1 MGASRLCRFVS
12 GTGRRQFQANRE
24 LKGYVMRLPLLERAK
39 ESSPHFLVTAKSLEA
54 VREPIQCGT
63 SFATETAKI
72 PQRALLPGEQFRFH
86 FDMSKCIGCKCCVV
100 ACNEQNGNPA
110 DINWRRVG
118 EIEGGWYPNTQRLH
132 LSMGCN
138 HCVEPTCLKGCPVEA
153 YTKDP
158 VTGVVLHSADAC
170 IGCQYCTWNCS
181 YGVPQYNPE
190 RGVVGKCDMCHNRLE
205 EGREPA
211 CVNACPEGAIQIEIV
226 NIADWKQTYAGSA
239 NAPGL
244 PSADD
249 SISTTRITL
258 PAKLPPDTGKVD
270 LGRVRAEA
278 PHWPLVFMTVLTQ
291 LSVGA
296 FTAIWTLQLT
306 GKATRLGVAA
316 MVSML
321 AGSLALGASTMHLG
335 RPIHAYRALKMWKRS
350 WLSREVLMFSCFS
363 GIAAFYAAWLWF
375 QLPGSMALGTM
386 TSLLGL
392 GGVTAS
398 ACIYLVQ
405 ARPAWNTKYT
415 VADFF
420 LTAGLL
426 GSLLAASVGIGDRR
440 GLLLV
445 AVAAASAQI
454 LNQSA
459 RFFLLSSSES
469 FELRASAQLLST
481 VFASRF
487 FVRGALLLLG
497 GIVVPLSFPNAYGAY
512 VSLLLALAGEI
523 LSRYLFFVSVVPKNM
538 AASYL
543 YQGKAAA

>member
-1 MGASRLCRFVS
+1 MP
-12 GTGRRQFQANRE
+12 
-24 LKGYVMRLPLLERAK
+24 LPLLERTK
-39 ESSPHFLVTAKSLEA
+39 ESNPHFLLTPKSPGADGDPL
-54 VREPIQCGT
+54 QCGT
-63 SFATETAKI
+63 SFATETTKI

-118 EIEGGWYPNTQRLH
+118 EIEGGWYPNTQRMH

-138 HCVEPTCLKGCPVEA
+138 HCVEPTCLTGCPVDA
-153 YTKDP
+153 YTKDSI
-158 VTGVVLHSADAC
+158 TGVVLHSADAC

-205 EGREPA
+205 EGREPG
-211 CVNACPEGAIQIEIV
+211 CVTACPESAIQIEIV
-226 NIADWKQTYAGSA
+226 NIADWKQTYATSA

-258 PAKLPPDTGKVD
+258 PATLPPDTRKVD
-270 LGRVRAEA
+270 LGRIRPEQ
-278 PHWPLVFMTVLTQ
+278 PHWPLIFMTVLTQ
-291 LSVGA
+291 LSVGT
-296 FTAIWTLQLT
+296 FTAIWLLQLT
-306 GKATRLGVAA
+306 GNATRLGAA
-316 MVSML
+316 ALVSLL
-321 AGSLALGASTMHLG
+321 AGGLALGASTMHLG
-335 RPIHAYRALKMWKRS
+335 RPIYAYRALKMWKRS

-363 GIAAFYAAWLWF
+363 GVAGAYSAQLWF
-375 QLPGSMALGTM
+375 QLPGSKSIG
-386 TSLLGL
+386 GL
-392 GGVTAS
+392 TTLFGVAGVAAS

-420 LTAGLL
+420 LTGGLL
-426 GSLLAASVGIGDRR
+426 GSLLATSVGIGDRR

-445 AVAAASAQI
+445 VVAAASGQI
-454 LNQSA
+454 LNQAA
-459 RFFLLSSSES
+459 RFFLLTSSES
-469 FELRASAQLLST
+469 FEMRASAQLLSA

-487 FVRGALLLLG
+487 FARGALLLIG
-497 GIVVPLSFPNAYGAY
+497 GVVLPLAFPNAFGAY
-512 VSLLLALAGEI
+512 TSLLLTLAGEI
-523 LSRYLFFVSVVPKNM
+523 LGRYLFFVSVVPKNM

-543 YQGKAAA
+543 FQGKAAA